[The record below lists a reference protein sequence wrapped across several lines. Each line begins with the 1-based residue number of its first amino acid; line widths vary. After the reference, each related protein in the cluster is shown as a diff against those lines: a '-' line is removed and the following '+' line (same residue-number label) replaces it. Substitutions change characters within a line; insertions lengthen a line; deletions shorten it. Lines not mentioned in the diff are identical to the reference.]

1 MSSLIYIFLVV
12 LVPYV
17 VLARG
22 IRRSEEIIFD
32 QNYKVTWGDNHVI
45 SINQGKEIQLTMD
58 YSSGY
63 SQPFIIPKLF
73 FHSPFKFH
81 VRIYL

>member
-1 MSSLIYIFLVV
+1 M
-12 LVPYV
+12 VPVPHV

-63 SQPFIIPKLF
+63 SQPFIIFQLF
-73 FHSPFKFH
+73 FHSPCKLIP
-81 VRIYL
+81 RIYL